1 MKPGKLDREA
11 DGCIYDRY
19 LPIWSRK
26 EKSIVGRSKLEA
38 HQSGLVDT
46 YFFSV
51 ICRKG
56 DGKFLMHFYDKL
68 ASIAGKW
75 CGLVDIPNGGS
86 L

>member
-46 YFFSV
+46 YFFFRNLSQRG
-51 ICRKG
+51 RKISNA
-56 DGKFLMHFYDKL
+56 FLRQ
-68 ASIAGKW
+68 ASKHSRKMVWTSGHTKRW
-75 CGLVDIPNGGS
+75 
-86 L
+86 